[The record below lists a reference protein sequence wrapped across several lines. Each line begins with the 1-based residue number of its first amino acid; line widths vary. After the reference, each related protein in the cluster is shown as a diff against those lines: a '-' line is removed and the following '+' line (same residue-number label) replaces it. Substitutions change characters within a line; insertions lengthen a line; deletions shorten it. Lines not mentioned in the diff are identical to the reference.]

1 MDEKTGGTAAPRFST
16 ELLGELHAGLIPA
29 AESEQLW
36 PQVRRDPAAV
46 RYLRSLDRVN
56 DRLHELG
63 RAGRIVH
70 PMPDAV
76 SARLER
82 MIDDLATADF
92 TDTAER
98 VATVHQLHPDR
109 TPQPPVPPSTAP
121 MPAVNAA
128 IFDTGRLDPRDL
140 DHPDLDHGEEPDDT
154 EPVRHENLS
163 RNLRWVTAAA
173 AAAAVIAGGV
183 VAVDAM
189 QNRTTAPAT
198 EQSAAAPALA
208 PDFSS
213 TEVLTA
219 MGRHEITGPLASG
232 TALDDCLEAAGLGRA
247 VLGTRSV
254 TYAGTQAVLVLLAG
268 PKPPQITAAVLG
280 NTCTPA
286 NPQLLANTDIG

>member
-1 MDEKTGGTAAPRFST
+1 MDEFST
-16 ELLGELHAGLIPA
+16 ELLGDLHAGLIPA
-29 AESEQLW
+29 EVSEQLW
-36 PQVRRDPAAV
+36 PRVRRDPAAV

-56 DRLHELG
+56 NRLHDLG

-82 MIDDLATADF
+82 MIDELATADF

-98 VATVHQLHPDR
+98 VATVHQLRPDQPANPPA
-109 TPQPPVPPSTAP
+109 TPATAP
-121 MPAVNAA
+121 MPAINAS

-140 DHPDLDHGEEPDDT
+140 DHPDLDQGEDPDP
-154 EPVRHENLS
+154 EPVRHEHLS
-163 RNLRWVTAAA
+163 RNLRWLTAAA

-189 QNRTTAPAT
+189 QNRTATPAA
-198 EQSAAAPALA
+198 QPGDAAPELA

-254 TYAGTQAVLVLLAG
+254 TYSGTKAVLVLLAG

-280 NTCTPA
+280 NSCTPA